1 MNIPATM
8 PSQKPFE
15 ALDELRI
22 IINDG
27 APPVS
32 PTKTTK
38 TRSSTKSIVDEIID
52 KCLDTWTRYEA
63 IGGPVRR

>member
-1 MNIPATM
+1 MKIPATM

-38 TRSSTKSIVDEIID
+38 TRSSTKSIGDEIVD
-52 KCLDTWTRYEA
+52 RCLDTWTRCETM
-63 IGGPVRR
+63 GDPVRR

>member
-1 MNIPATM
+1 M

-15 ALDELRI
+15 TLDEVRTI
-22 IINDG
+22 VDDD
-27 APPVS
+27 APPSS

-38 TRSSTKSIVDEIID
+38 TKSSTNSIGNEIFD

-63 IGGPVRR
+63 VG

>member
-1 MNIPATM
+1 MKIPATM

-22 IINDG
+22 LMSDG

-32 PTKTTK
+32 LTKTTK
-38 TRSSTKSIVDEIID
+38 TRSSTKSTGDEIVD
-52 KCLDTWTRYEA
+52 KCLDTRTRCEA
-63 IGGPVRR
+63 MSDPVRR